1 MCVCVC
7 VCKIYIYVSCSLLP
21 LSYFLVTTSLTRAL
35 CAVAYIAPKAAAS
48 RIVCKLRLPRH
59 GLDKVR
65 AQLSH
70 SPTHT
75 HTLSHTHTHTHTLS
89 LSLTHSL
96 TRSLTHHMGDSYA
109 FIHSFP
115 QILTLSSILLCTSS
129 RCSLM
134 ERHPCSWHVTGFKWK
149 L

>member
-1 MCVCVC
+1 M
-7 VCKIYIYVSCSLLP
+7 CKIYIYVSCSLLP

-96 TRSLTHHMGDSYA
+96 THSLSFKRTFGLLSVNFFSFISYD
-109 FIHSFP
+109 
-115 QILTLSSILLCTSS
+115 QISQESCEPDVPFRLDK
-129 RCSLM
+129 R
-134 ERHPCSWHVTGFKWK
+134 VTGANVIDEP
-149 L
+149 LLQVG